1 MRKGPKSISQKDN
14 SIPSAAYREFTQTV
28 QHGRLSSPFLL
39 LPSETL
45 THITSFLDLSS
56 LLFFSQTCLK
66 FYEHICDD
74 NTWHRAFVCQFF
86 GIPPESA
93 LNDFRPLTFRSTGRT
108 WRHEFTR
115 RNIIRRLWS
124 LSINA
129 PILHDPFHA
138 PISAIH
144 VMPDRALLS
153 ASIQYG
159 LVARSSPFTGEVLR
173 GYLNATGV
181 PPGLSYD
188 NTSIELTP
196 NVSVCNLSS
205 NDTTA
210 KVIWGRRDGSV
221 SIVSHLRTMSGTPPA
236 LIQTSLVHQEHDN
249 AVLDGTWAAN
259 GDAFVT
265 AGADGRVKVWTT
277 TPFCCFWTSERHL
290 QGLESD
296 AIVRV
301 VEDLDNGLVVAA
313 SRSGDIIVL
322 SGFNMPLHPYVG
334 LTHTQQSADIL
345 SFLPHVESST
355 RLSVLVC
362 RVDSAHFYRCTL
374 DLRSKQVTANVFGN
388 PAYGSIRCIQP
399 AFSDDRTEQDF
410 VVAGTQ
416 LGFVSIYDW
425 GNTSPSSEALLGSR
439 HADVF
444 ANAHVTSLAINTFVI
459 AAGSARGAIR
469 VLDLLTL
476 ETLRSIAAPMNTD
489 VGQIELVGE
498 ALVAIVGSQ
507 VLAWSSGRFTP
518 GSKDTLKTKGKGKQH
533 THKKGFSTFWG
544 AIFDSRPKNR
554 LVEESHTSWRSVGPE
569 REQLKKLQDL
579 GLSEREAVEYT
590 LMLSRDEEL
599 QRVQRR
605 IEHVEEQEVF
615 ESDESSRRQSGS
627 DPSFPLSSSPSD
639 RHSPPLPPSS
649 TPHRLLMPLAPP
661 PTSNVKVQVSPRFHP
676 EPKKAGGLPGSPS
689 DSRYPRSVWSSP
701 SRSRPTLGS
710 TPSRAT
716 SSKQISTSTSTPT
729 KQNAWR
735 KPLPYTGS
743 SAFPTEPSSL
753 VTPST
758 PGSNWEGEAERIG
771 RVEDLELRFALELS
785 LAEAQSHQNQ
795 LSEQLQVLELLR
807 KRGDNT
813 ALYDQGLGR
822 LAEQGSRRGRL
833 AVQDDETL
841 MLQLVAL
848 SLVGQTR
855 GDTVAVALDKRD
867 ASNFTFVLATNRR
880 HTLADEDRARQ
891 FFQLAASADSE
902 RALLL
907 FTLVSSS
914 RKVNRRLVKLKKS
927 IAQCLPSIKRL
938 VHRYRW
944 PHNDL
949 RKRARELLPVMHVK
963 FGEIPLPKLY
973 VKVLN
978 ALARAV
984 APSIPFFD
992 PPSNHDCDR
1001 FLDVLNMS
1009 TFMLSTRFI
1018 SWSARRSVYSKPMAI
1033 LERRLYKVAQY
1044 LMGATSLLDMRP
1056 TLPRKRD
1063 ALPYVWAVVGGEPE
1077 SVEDIF
1083 LLRTPL
1089 EVVREIDARWT
1100 ESTLRA
1106 KLTNW
1111 RRWVPS
1117 STPRI
1122 HAELRL
1128 ITSCNRA
1135 ILDPSLDAYDPRKP
1149 AANPHRQLSRRL
1161 HALRAV
1167 FPAGGSGKIDRNWT
1181 FALSPRERPN
1191 QDVCELVYDLL
1202 EHELDSLQDT
1212 PRRPWEVLLRS
1223 MGSWACVSKPDEVT
1237 VVQLIIIPR
1246 SSNLNIEHGLPEKIH
1261 PEQYSFLC
1269 ASSLPHRFTPIWR
1282 VLEHSPEFSVPV

>member
-14 SIPSAAYREFTQTV
+14 SIPSAAYREFTPTV

-45 THITSFLDLSS
+45 THITSFLDLPS

-86 GIPPESA
+86 GISPESA

-115 RNIIRRLWS
+115 RNMIRRLWS

-188 NTSIELTP
+188 NPSIELTP
-196 NVSVCNLSS
+196 NISVCNLSS
-205 NDTTA
+205 DDTTA

-277 TPFCCFWTSERHL
+277 TPFRCFWTSERHL
-290 QGLESD
+290 LGPESD

-301 VEDLDNGLVVAA
+301 VEGLDNGLVVAA

-322 SGFNMPLHPYVG
+322 SGFNMPLSPVDAPPPIIHEFCISTRELSKADVA
-334 LTHTQQSADIL
+334 LTQTQQSADIL
-345 SFLPHVESST
+345 SFLPQVKSST

-362 RVDSAHFYRCTL
+362 RVDSAHFYRCTV

-399 AFSDDRTEQDF
+399 AFSDDHTEQDF
-410 VVAGTQ
+410 VIAGTQ

-444 ANAHVTSLAINTFVI
+444 ANAHVTSLAINAFVI

-476 ETLRSIAAPMNTD
+476 ETLRSIAAPMNND

-498 ALVAIVGSQ
+498 ALVAIVGSE

-533 THKKGFSTFWG
+533 TRKKGFKQVELRNEIAEAKS
-544 AIFDSRPKNR
+544 R
-554 LVEESHTSWRSVGPE
+554 LVEESHTSWRSIGPE
-569 REQLKKLQDL
+569 LEQLKKLQAL

-605 IEHVEEQEVF
+605 TEHVEEQEVF
-615 ESDESSRRQSGS
+615 ESDESSGRQSGS
-627 DPSFPLSSSPSD
+627 DPSYPLSSSPLD

-649 TPHRLLMPLAPP
+649 SPHRLLVPLAPP

-689 DSRYPRSVWSSP
+689 DSRSPRSVWSSP
-701 SRSRPTLGS
+701 SRSRPTLGP

-716 SSKQISTSTSTPT
+716 SSKQTSTSTSTPT

-735 KPLPYTGS
+735 KPLPNTGS
-743 SAFPTEPSSL
+743 SASPSSL

-758 PGSNWEGEAERIG
+758 PGSNWESEAERIG

-785 LAEAQSHQNQ
+785 LAEAQS
-795 LSEQLQVLELLR
+795 R
-807 KRGDNT
+807 
-813 ALYDQGLGR
+813 
-822 LAEQGSRRGRL
+822 
-833 AVQDDETL
+833 
-841 MLQLVAL
+841 
-848 SLVGQTR
+848 
-855 GDTVAVALDKRD
+855 
-867 ASNFTFVLATNRR
+867 
-880 HTLADEDRARQ
+880 
-891 FFQLAASADSE
+891 E
-902 RALLL
+902 RA
-907 FTLVSSS
+907 
-914 RKVNRRLVKLKKS
+914 
-927 IAQCLPSIKRL
+927 
-938 VHRYRW
+938 
-944 PHNDL
+944 
-949 RKRARELLPVMHVK
+949 
-963 FGEIPLPKLY
+963 
-973 VKVLN
+973 
-978 ALARAV
+978 
-984 APSIPFFD
+984 
-992 PPSNHDCDR
+992 
-1001 FLDVLNMS
+1001 
-1009 TFMLSTRFI
+1009 
-1018 SWSARRSVYSKPMAI
+1018 
-1033 LERRLYKVAQY
+1033 
-1044 LMGATSLLDMRP
+1044 
-1056 TLPRKRD
+1056 
-1063 ALPYVWAVVGGEPE
+1063 
-1077 SVEDIF
+1077 
-1083 LLRTPL
+1083 
-1089 EVVREIDARWT
+1089 
-1100 ESTLRA
+1100 
-1106 KLTNW
+1106 
-1111 RRWVPS
+1111 
-1117 STPRI
+1117 
-1122 HAELRL
+1122 
-1128 ITSCNRA
+1128 
-1135 ILDPSLDAYDPRKP
+1135 
-1149 AANPHRQLSRRL
+1149 
-1161 HALRAV
+1161 
-1167 FPAGGSGKIDRNWT
+1167 
-1181 FALSPRERPN
+1181 
-1191 QDVCELVYDLL
+1191 
-1202 EHELDSLQDT
+1202 
-1212 PRRPWEVLLRS
+1212 
-1223 MGSWACVSKPDEVT
+1223 
-1237 VVQLIIIPR
+1237 
-1246 SSNLNIEHGLPEKIH
+1246 IEK
-1261 PEQYSFLC
+1261 
-1269 ASSLPHRFTPIWR
+1269 
-1282 VLEHSPEFSVPV
+1282 